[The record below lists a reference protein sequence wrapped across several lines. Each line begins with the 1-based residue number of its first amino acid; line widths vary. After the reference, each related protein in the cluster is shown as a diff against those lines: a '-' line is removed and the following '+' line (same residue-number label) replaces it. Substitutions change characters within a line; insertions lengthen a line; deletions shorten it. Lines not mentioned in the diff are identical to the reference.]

1 MTAWLDDLRAVL
13 GEGRAAMVVQ
23 VAAVAGSAPREPGA
37 RMIVTADAVSGTIG
51 GGVLEWEA
59 TAEARSR
66 LARVTS
72 GAVDRVTLGP
82 ALGQCCGGT
91 VTLVHE
97 PFAPADG
104 AWLDRLAAAVAGPH
118 PVFRILE
125 LGQGAASRVFATDE
139 TLAGQADWAVAAI
152 AELAVTGDGFRAEL
166 GDGRVR
172 IVERVAAE
180 AAPLWLFGAGHVG
193 RAVVRALE
201 PLPFAVTWV
210 DGRLDMFPADVP
222 AGVRMLALAM
232 PDLIVDEAPPGAFWL
247 VMTHSHGL
255 DFDICEAVLRRGDAG
270 YLGLIG
276 SRTKRAALAARLLR
290 HGLGDEAIGRL
301 TCPIGLAGI
310 PGKDPGVIAASVAA
324 DLLLRAG
331 RRTAREARRV
341 GEER

>member
-1 MTAWLDDLRAVL
+1 
-13 GEGRAAMVVQ
+13 
-23 VAAVAGSAPREPGA
+23 
-37 RMIVTADAVSGTIG
+37 MIVTADAVSGTIG
-51 GGVLEWEA
+51 GGILEWEA

-66 LARVTS
+66 LARVAS
-72 GAVDRVTLGP
+72 GAVDQVTLGP

-97 PFAPADG
+97 PFAPADR
-104 AWLDRLAAAVAGPH
+104 AWLDRLATAVAGAR

-125 LGQGAASRVFATDE
+125 LGQGATSRAFATDE
-139 TLAGQADWAVAAI
+139 TLAGQADWAAAAI
-152 AELAVTGDGFRAEL
+152 AVTGDGFLAEL

-172 IVERVAAE
+172 IVERMAPDAT
-180 AAPLWLFGAGHVG
+180 PLWLFGAGHVG

-222 AGVRMLALAM
+222 AGVRTLALAM

-276 SRTKRAALAARLLR
+276 SKTKRAALVARLRR

-301 TCPIGLAGI
+301 TCPIGLGGI
-310 PGKDPGVIAASVAA
+310 AGKDPGVIAASVAA

-331 RRTAREARRV
+331 RRVAREARRV